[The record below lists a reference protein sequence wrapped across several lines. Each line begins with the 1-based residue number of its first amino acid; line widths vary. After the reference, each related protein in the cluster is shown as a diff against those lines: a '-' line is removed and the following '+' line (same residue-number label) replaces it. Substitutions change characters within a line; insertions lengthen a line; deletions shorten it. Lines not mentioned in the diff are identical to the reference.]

1 MEKGDIAINLFK
13 ARFFRIS
20 CVTLFFIQF
29 SLLAFRGRQNDD
41 DDDDENDN
49 DEKTRAARQMRRVF
63 LREEEDERRREDDY

>member
-29 SLLAFRGRQNDD
+29 SLYNITRAFRGRQN
-41 DDDDENDN
+41 DDENDN